1 MAELVQP
8 AEIAREVLRRLAMQ
22 RKQPTPENYLKL
34 YHEIAGTTAA
44 EIFPEKALKALAAAL
59 PRATAEQT
67 RFARN
72 LDAAVAEK
80 SWDGLKASLLALTTA
95 AGAEPPQWSALIHE
109 LVQQL
114 ERSHVGLTPAKK
126 REVLDHVL
134 KSSNAPDLLF
144 SRLQSLL
151 RSWSQGLTAET
162 EASMVG
168 EGAVAVTAPEAGAKA
183 DAPATARA
191 SSAETPLAG
200 ELRELLAQVLE
211 NGLGQLL
218 AENPAMV
225 EETASLAAAV
235 RAARSSDDIARL
247 GGQLKKFS
255 YRLNFIAEDQ
265 TELRTALLHVL
276 HLLIENIGELA
287 IDDQYLQGQIA
298 VLLDLTRQPLNLR
311 RLDDV
316 ERRLKDVIYKQGA
329 LKKHLHDAQDRLKAM
344 LASFVDRLVEF
355 SDTTSGYHDK
365 IELCVQKI
373 SQASDISELSEVL
386 DVVMQETRAI
396 QLNAQRSR
404 DELREMR
411 RRVEETEKEV
421 DRLQTELAETSE
433 MIRIDPLTGALNRK
447 GMDDALEREAARA
460 VRHEA
465 MLCVGLLDIDN
476 FKKLND
482 TYGHQVGDEA
492 LKHLATVIR
501 ETLRPQDTLARY
513 GGEEFLILLPDTTLD
528 AAVQTLTRLQRELTR
543 KYFLHENQKML
554 ITFSAGVAELAR
566 EEAARDAVK
575 RADAAM
581 YLAKRAGKNRVVAA

>member
-1 MAELVQP
+1 MADIIQP

-22 RKQPTPENYLKL
+22 RTPPTPENYLKL

-44 EIFPEKALKALAAAL
+44 ESFPEKTLKALAAAL

-72 LDAAVAEK
+72 LDNAVAEK
-80 SWDGLKASLLALTTA
+80 SWDGLKASLLALTSA
-95 AGAEPPQWSALIHE
+95 AGVEPPQWSALIHE

-151 RSWSQGLTAET
+151 RSWSQGLTAEA
-162 EASMVG
+162 EASMVD
-168 EGAVAVTAPEAGAKA
+168 EGAGAAPEGGAKA
-183 DAPATARA
+183 DAPAAARA
-191 SSAETPLAG
+191 GTAETPLAG

-218 AENPAMV
+218 AESPAMV

-247 GGQLKKFS
+247 SGQLKKFS

-460 VRHEA
+460 LRHEA
-465 MLCVGLLDIDN
+465 MLCLGLLDIDN

-482 TYGHQVGDEA
+482 TYGHQAGDEA

-543 KYFLHENQKML
+543 KYFLHDNQKML
-554 ITFSAGVAELAR
+554 ITFSAGVAELGR
-566 EEAARDAVK
+566 EEAAKDAVK

>member
-22 RKQPTPENYLKL
+22 RTPPTPENYLRL

-44 EIFPEKALKALAAAL
+44 EIFPEKSLKILAAAL
-59 PRATAEQT
+59 PRATPEQT

-72 LDAAVAEK
+72 LDAAVSEK
-80 SWDGLKASLLALTTA
+80 SWEALKAALLALTAA

-109 LVQQL
+109 LVLQL
-114 ERSHVGLTPAKK
+114 ERTHVGLTPAKK

-134 KSSNAPDLLF
+134 KSSNAPELLF

-151 RSWSQGLTAET
+151 RSWSQGPTAEA
-162 EASMVG
+162 EESLV
-168 EGAVAVTAPEAGAKA
+168 EGEAGVRVE
-183 DAPATARA
+183 ARA
-191 SSAETPLAG
+191 GAAETPLAS
-200 ELRELLAQVLE
+200 EWRELLAQVLE
-211 NGLGQLL
+211 NSLSQLL
-218 AENPAMV
+218 SDNPALI
-225 EETASLAAAV
+225 EEAAKLAAAV
-235 RAARSSDDIARL
+235 RAARNSDDIARL
-247 GGQLKKFS
+247 GGQMKKFS
-255 YRLNFIAEDQ
+255 YRLNFVAEDQ
-265 TELRTALLHVL
+265 AELRTALLHVL

-287 IDDQYLQGQIA
+287 IDDQYLHGQIA
-298 VLLDLTRQPLNLR
+298 VLLELTGQPLNLR

-329 LKKHLHDAQDRLKAM
+329 LKKQLHDAQDRMKAM
-344 LASFVDRLVEF
+344 LASFVDRLAEF

-365 IELCVQKI
+365 IERCAEQI
-373 SQASDISELSEVL
+373 SRASDISQLSDVL
-386 DVVMQETRAI
+386 AVVMQETRAI

-404 DELREMR
+404 DELCEMR

-421 DRLQTELAETSE
+421 GRLQHELAETSE
-433 MIRIDPLTGALNRK
+433 MVRMDPLTGALNRK
-447 GMDDALEREAARA
+447 GMDDALEREVARA
-460 VRHEA
+460 MRHQA
-465 MLCVGLLDIDN
+465 MLCLGLLDVDN

-482 TYGHQVGDEA
+482 TYGHHAGDEA
-492 LKHLATVIR
+492 LKHLAAVIR

-554 ITFSAGVAELAR
+554 ITFSAGAAELGPQ
-566 EEAARDAVK
+566 EAAADAVK